1 MNGSFLKV
9 VAGEHDRQLE
19 EGTEQERELRSK
31 VQHPKYDPFASVVLS
46 YDICLLKLSEPLE
59 LNE

>member
-1 MNGSFLKV
+1 M
-9 VAGEHDRQLE
+9 E
-19 EGTEQERELRSK
+19 EGTEQERELSSK
-31 VQHPKYDPFASVVLS
+31 IQHPDYDPFESVALS

>member
-1 MNGSFLKV
+1 M
-9 VAGEHDRQLE
+9 AGEHDRQLE